1 MAGVAT
7 KVEPRIL
14 WKTPGQ
20 QPNGLQAT
28 HDGLW
33 VIDQIDPNDIYL
45 LRWEDG
51 GELRRFPT
59 RALHSSGITIDPDG
73 HIWVGATF
81 SYEIICFDSETGE
94 ELKAFPTPPYD
105 KSGGAHGVEWRDGRL
120 WFSVPIARQI
130 FVMDPSTGRI
140 ERSIPLQGDR
150 AHGIAWDPQ
159 DGHIW
164 SVDSNRRVI
173 YKLDPGSGQIK
184 DAVGLSGPE
193 PHGMTIWDGQFWLCD
208 AESREVYTVPLPPP

>member
-1 MAGVAT
+1 MASVAT
-7 KVEPRIL
+7 KVEPHVL

-28 HDGLW
+28 DDGLW

-45 LRWEDG
+45 LRWQDG

-81 SYEIICFDSETGE
+81 SYQIICFDSETGV

-105 KSGGAHGVEWRDGRL
+105 RSGGAHGVEWRDGRL
-120 WFSVPIARQI
+120 WFSVPVARQI

-173 YKLDPGSGQIK
+173 YKLDPDSGQIK

-193 PHGMTIWDGQFWLCD
+193 PHGLTIWGGQFWLCD